1 MSEEGYLSDAW
12 SLLVRGGG
20 WPAVVL
26 TLCVCALIPVV
37 GWAFALGYAV
47 EWARDIALGSDE
59 PPRQRGI
66 DAGRCLDE
74 GVRTL
79 AVALGWCAVP
89 AVLLAIDAAVT
100 GEPSFPHFL
109 LAVLTAR
116 PDFILLPLLALLVVG
131 PIALLLPILV
141 ASPCAVLVAASAV
154 RSAVRRDVAAGRRVC
169 GVTEMVGR
177 DPGGYARVSATVTL
191 LTLACATALVM
202 LPWVADYL
210 LARLAPGGGGVIGAV
225 ATLLYCLLAFASC
238 SLLLLVSHAMVGLWV
253 RQFAAPAGRGAEG
266 PASAP
271 PAPAQPREVALEAGG
286 AGARDWAG
294 GPPPSRDA
302 GRAPGGPRPAGGALP
317 GSAAGRPRAPR
328 GGRRLMRRAVAV
340 ALSVCLL
347 VVVLWPA
354 LSMCATYLM
363 GPSAAAADAAAAR
376 YGSISFAGD
385 SLGRHAYV
393 RVGESDHAGWGRE
406 YYYEAE
412 DDPSVRFKIVSA
424 FYWVPAIENP
434 QQPRLLFGADYD
446 LDYWEPS

>member
-89 AVLLAIDAAVT
+89 AVLLAIEAAVT

-109 LAVLTAR
+109 LAVLAAR

-253 RQFAAPAGRGAEG
+253 RQFAAPGRDAGG
-266 PASAP
+266 PSDWAAPTP
-271 PAPAQPREVALEAGG
+271 PAPRRRAR
-286 AGARDWAG
+286 GARGLGVTAG
-294 GPPPSRDA
+294 H
-302 GRAPGGPRPAGGALP
+302 PGAMRV
-317 GSAAGRPRAPR
+317 SVR
-328 GGRRLMRRAVAV
+328 GVVVAV
-340 ALSVCLL
+340 ALVAAMAPVSYL
-347 VVVLWPA
+347 VGMLGA
-354 LSMCATYLM
+354 YLE
-363 GPSAAAADAAAAR
+363 GPSLRAALDSYAVQNDKSQYGLTYEFLYQDTDGEGRVRYHLVSTEGGNVPLVLTCEFLWLDSFDAFDYR
-376 YGSISFAGD
+376 PAGWN
-385 SLGRHAYV
+385 YV
-393 RVGESDHAGWGRE
+393 RSNSEEWSRA
-406 YYYEAE
+406 YEAWRTS
-412 DDPSVRFKIVSA
+412 P
-424 FYWVPAIENP
+424 
-434 QQPRLLFGADYD
+434 GYD
-446 LDYWEPS
+446 GPIR